1 MTAWTA
7 DHIPDQQGRIAV
19 VTGANSGLGLVTAT
33 ELARHGA
40 HVILAVRNTTAGE
53 QAARKIAEDASRRI
67 AEEQAARRTSGE
79 TAARRTGEEKTVSRT
94 TDEDVA
100 RRTVG
105 EVEVREL
112 DLASL
117 DSVRAFAAK
126 LTADHPAI
134 DLLVNNAGV
143 VLLGPRRTSA
153 DGFEL
158 QFATNMLGH
167 FALTGLL
174 LDTLAAGSQP
184 RVVSLSSITHK
195 SAHLD
200 FDDLMFEHDYRAT
213 TAYGRSKLATTVFGI
228 ELDRRLRAAGS
239 PIVSTL
245 AHPGLTRTNLTPRAW
260 EHRGRL
266 GRLIARLGLL
276 ATQSV
281 EQGALPQLHAATAPG
296 VRGGQF
302 FGPSHLWETL
312 GPVTQARLSREATDP
327 TVAKRLW
334 MAAEKLTG
342 VSYL

>member
-1 MTAWTA
+1 MAGWNV
-7 DHIPDQQGRIAV
+7 DRIPDQHGRIAV

-33 ELARHGA
+33 ELAHRGA
-40 HVILAVRNTTAGE
+40 HVVLAVRNAAAGV
-53 QAARKIAEDASRRI
+53 QAARKIGGD
-67 AEEQAARRTSGE
+67 
-79 TAARRTGEEKTVSRT
+79 
-94 TDEDVA
+94 
-100 RRTVG
+100 
-105 EVEVREL
+105 VEVREL

-117 DSVRAFAAK
+117 DSVRAFATK
-126 LTADHPAI
+126 LTSDHPAV

-143 VLLGPRRTSA
+143 VLLGPRRISA

-174 LDTLAAGSQP
+174 LNALAAAQEP

-200 FDDLMFEHDYRAT
+200 FDDLMSERDYRAPS
-213 TAYGRSKLATTVFGI
+213 AYGRSKLATTVFGV

-239 PIVSTL
+239 SVISTL

-266 GRLIARLGLL
+266 GRTIARLGLL

-281 EQGALPQLHAATAPG
+281 EQGALPQLRAATDPG
-296 VRGGQF
+296 VQGGQF
-302 FGPSHLWETL
+302 FGPARFFETR
-312 GPVTQARLSREATDP
+312 GRVTEARLSREAADP
-327 TVAKRLW
+327 AVGERLW
-334 MAAEKLTG
+334 SSAEALTG
-342 VSYL
+342 VRYL

>member
-1 MTAWTA
+1 MTGWTA
-7 DHIPDQQGRIAV
+7 DRIPDQHGRVAV
-19 VTGANSGLGLVTAT
+19 VTGANSGLGLATAT

-40 HVILAVRNTTAGE
+40 HVVLAVRDTAAGQE
-53 QAARKIAEDASRRI
+53 
-67 AEEQAARRTSGE
+67 AARRLDG
-79 TAARRTGEEKTVSRT
+79 
-94 TDEDVA
+94 D
-100 RRTVG
+100 
-105 EVEVREL
+105 VEVREL
-112 DLASL
+112 DLARL

-126 LTADHPAI
+126 LAADHPAI

-158 QFATNMLGH
+158 QFGTNMLGH

-174 LDTLAAGSQP
+174 LGQLAAAGQA

-195 SAHLD
+195 NAHLD
-200 FDDLMFEHDYRAT
+200 FDDLMFERGYRAAP
-213 TAYGRSKLATTVFGI
+213 AYGRSKLATTVFGL

-239 PIVSTL
+239 PIVSAL

-260 EHRGRL
+260 EHRGRF

-276 ATQSV
+276 ATQPV
-281 EQGALPQLHAATAPG
+281 EQGALPQLRAATDPG

-302 FGPSHLWETL
+302 FGPSGLWETR
-312 GPVTQARLSREATDP
+312 GPVTEARLSREAADP
-327 TVAKRLW
+327 AVGERLW
-334 MAAEKLTG
+334 AAAQDLTG

>member
-1 MTAWTA
+1 MTEWTA
-7 DHIPDQQGRIAV
+7 DRIPDQRGRVAV

-40 HVILAVRNTTAGE
+40 QVVLAVRDTAAGE
-53 QAARKIAEDASRRI
+53 E
-67 AEEQAARRTSGE
+67 AARRIG
-79 TAARRTGEEKTVSRT
+79 G
-94 TDEDVA
+94 D
-100 RRTVG
+100 
-105 EVEVREL
+105 VEVREL

-117 DSVRAFAAK
+117 ASVRAFAAK
-126 LTADHPAI
+126 LAADHPVI

-158 QFATNMLGH
+158 QFGTNMLGH

-174 LDTLAAGSQP
+174 LGNLAAAGEA

-200 FDDLMFEHDYRAT
+200 FDDLMFERDYRASA
-213 TAYGRSKLATTVFGI
+213 AYGRSKLATTVFGV
-228 ELDRRLRAAGS
+228 ELDRRLGVAGS
-239 PIVSTL
+239 PIISVL

-260 EHRGRL
+260 EHRGRF
-266 GRLIARLGLL
+266 GRMIARFGLL

-281 EQGALPQLHAATAPG
+281 EQGALPQLLAATG
-296 VRGGQF
+296 LEVRGGQF
-302 FGPSHLWETL
+302 FGPSGLWETR
-312 GPVTQARLSREATDP
+312 GRVTEARLSQEAADP
-327 TVAKRLW
+327 AVGKRLW
-334 MAAEKLTG
+334 AAAEELTG

>member
-1 MTAWTA
+1 MAGWTA
-7 DHIPDQQGRIAV
+7 DRIPDQHGRIAV

-40 HVILAVRNTTAGE
+40 RVVLAVRNTAAG
-53 QAARKIAEDASRRI
+53 AE
-67 AEEQAARRTSGE
+67 AARRIG
-79 TAARRTGEEKTVSRT
+79 G
-94 TDEDVA
+94 D
-100 RRTVG
+100 
-105 EVEVREL
+105 VEVREL

-117 DSVRAFAAK
+117 ESVRAFAAG
-126 LTADHPAI
+126 LTADHPVV

-158 QFATNMLGH
+158 QFGTNMLGP

-174 LDTLAAGSQP
+174 LGAMSAAPEP

-200 FDDLMFEHDYRAT
+200 FDDLMYERDYRAAR
-213 TAYGRSKLATTVFGI
+213 AYGRSKLATTVFGI

-239 PIVSTL
+239 PVVSAL

-260 EHRGRL
+260 EHRGRP
-266 GRLIARLGLL
+266 GQVIARLGLL

-281 EQGALPQLHAATAPG
+281 ERGALPQLRAATEPG

-302 FGPSHLWETL
+302 FGPGGLFETR
-312 GPVTQARLSREATDP
+312 GRVVEARLSREATDP
-327 TVAKRLW
+327 AVGKRLW
-334 MAAEKLTG
+334 SAAEELTG
-342 VSYL
+342 DSYL